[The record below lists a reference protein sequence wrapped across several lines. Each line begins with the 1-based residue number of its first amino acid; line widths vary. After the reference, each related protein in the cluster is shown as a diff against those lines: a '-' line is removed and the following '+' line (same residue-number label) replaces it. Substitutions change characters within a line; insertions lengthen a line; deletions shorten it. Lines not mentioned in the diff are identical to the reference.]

1 MTHYRFPRL
10 ERYRVGGLGD
20 TLELAMPVP
29 TSATGKVIRRC
40 PSDVCAPRLFML
52 GSTPEHRA
60 VSSEARCPPG
70 RRPGSD
76 PWTCPYCGRDDAV
89 TAFMPAEDVEAVTGF
104 VGALVAQD
112 AADIIG
118 EQLRRAFGTSSSNSG
133 GFGISFK
140 AARHAAPA
148 PRLPVRH
155 DLLRNLRCDSCGCS
169 YGVFAIGLF
178 CPDCGAANVMVHF
191 EREVELVELQIRLAG
206 ELENEY
212 GEEASYRILGN
223 SHEDTLTALEAYQK
237 AVFRYHER
245 KRGTTPKDLKNAFQN
260 VDRAIKLF
268 KTVHLEPYGVLCTE
282 ELNVLRRHIQK
293 RHVIGHNLGQ
303 VDEKFEDVTCGMREG
318 ELVPILAAEVL
329 EFAHLCGRIIAD
341 LDASLRR

>member
-1 MTHYRFPRL
+1 
-10 ERYRVGGLGD
+10 
-20 TLELAMPVP
+20 
-29 TSATGKVIRRC
+29 
-40 PSDVCAPRLFML
+40 
-52 GSTPEHRA
+52 
-60 VSSEARCPPG
+60 
-70 RRPGSD
+70 
-76 PWTCPYCGRDDAV
+76 
-89 TAFMPAEDVEAVTGF
+89 MPAEDVEAVTGF

-118 EQLRRAFGTSSSNSG
+118 EQLRRAFGTSSSSSG

-178 CPDCGAANVMVHF
+178 CPDCGAPNVMVHF
-191 EREVELVELQIRLAG
+191 EREVELIELQIRLAG
-206 ELENEY
+206 ELEEEY

-223 SHEDTLTALEAYQK
+223 SHEDTLTAFEAYQK
-237 AVFRYHER
+237 TVFRCHER
-245 KRGTTPKDLKNAFQN
+245 KRETAPKELKNAFQN
-260 VDRAIKLF
+260 VDRAVKLF
-268 KTVHLEPYGVLCTE
+268 RTVQLKPYGVLCTE
-282 ELNVLRRHIQK
+282 ELDVLRQHIQK

-303 VDEKFEDVTCGMREG
+303 VDENFEGVTRGLREG

-329 EFAHLCGRIIAD
+329 EFAELCGRIIAD
-341 LDASLRR
+341 LDASLRPQSDSSDAFQRSP